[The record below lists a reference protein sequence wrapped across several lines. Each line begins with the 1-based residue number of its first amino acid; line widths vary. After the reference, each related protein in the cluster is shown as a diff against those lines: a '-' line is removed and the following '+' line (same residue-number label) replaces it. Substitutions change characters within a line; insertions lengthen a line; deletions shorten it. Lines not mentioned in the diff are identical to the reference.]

1 MRWVEPLIGV
11 LVIWAALLDLFL
23 TVLYARAG
31 AGYISDH
38 VVRATWVFFTWVS
51 RLFGRNRPRVLS
63 LGGPAIL
70 VMLVATWA
78 LMLTLGAALIMHPY
92 LGTAIKANSGPTET
106 NFLVALY
113 AGGSSMSLVGSS
125 DYSPKTTGFRIVY
138 LINSMMG
145 MSAMSLALTYVMQIY
160 NALQRRNAIGL
171 NLDLMSGGTG
181 DAALLLK
188 GLGPRGKFESGTSN
202 LAQLAESMGNL
213 REAHEFYPV
222 LFYFRFASPRYAV
235 SRMALLAFDLVSLIR
250 SAIGGDDNQWLKESA
265 SVTQLWNASMILVK
279 TLEST
284 FLPQDGSHEQDDRE
298 DRSRWF
304 ERYDA
309 AVETLRAAGIEVRA
323 GDGADA
329 YVAQRSEWQ
338 GHVRELATY
347 MQFTMPEVDPVTED
361 DQRRQQFRPT
371 HDGHRIR

>member
-1 MRWVEPLIGV
+1 VRWVEPLIGV

-38 VVRATWVFFTWVS
+38 VARATWVFFTWVS
-51 RLFGRNRPRVLS
+51 RLFGRNRARILS

-145 MSAMSLALTYVMQIY
+145 MSVMSLALTYVMQIY

-338 GHVRELATY
+338 GHVRELASY